1 MIIVSARKPTFFGEG
16 TTLREVILET
26 GNLKIGIWSTK
37 VKLIYKGTADSF
49 LKGHVYSGG
58 SLSMFE
64 KFTGARGNQVLYV
77 GDHIYADIIKSKKA
91 HALRNLLI
99 IPELEHE
106 LKVWVK
112 NEAIFENNDLNRKR
126 IRKDIIIWPI
136 WSI

>member
-1 MIIVSARKPTFFGEG
+1 MVNESQTN
-16 TTLREVILET
+16 V
-26 GNLKIGIWSTK
+26 
-37 VKLIYKGTADSF
+37 KGTADSF